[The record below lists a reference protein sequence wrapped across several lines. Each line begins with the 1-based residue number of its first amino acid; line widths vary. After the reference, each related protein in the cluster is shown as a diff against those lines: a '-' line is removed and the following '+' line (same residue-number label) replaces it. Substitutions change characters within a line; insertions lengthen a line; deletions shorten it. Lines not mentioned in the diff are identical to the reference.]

1 MLSPRIAARGRCV
14 TDKSDSVRLSD
25 EQRLDWLLLKHV
37 ALERLSRHFNNL
49 RFAAP

>member
-25 EQRLDWLLLKHV
+25 EQRLDWLSPPIESIELLR
-37 ALERLSRHFNNL
+37 ALL
-49 RFAAP
+49 R